1 MCLNSLKSHMTLS
14 ISLAV
19 LLTITPLGF
28 ATDTKESEESQMQSM
43 PRPITQ
49 NQTEEEV
56 TIQYNCWLGLKT
68 EEILSA
74 EYDDIEIFC
83 QEYLDYVL
91 MEEKMGSSSVH
102 DEEENTEVEYEDLPD
117 MWIMEPSKK
126 RQYIR

>member
-1 MCLNSLKSHMTLS
+1 MTLS
-14 ISLAV
+14 IYLAI

-28 ATDTKESEESQMQSM
+28 ATDTKESEESQMQPMS
-43 PRPITQ
+43 RSIIQ
-49 NQTEEEV
+49 NQTEEEI
-56 TIQYNCWLGLKT
+56 TIQYNRWLGLKT
-68 EEILSA
+68 EEVLST

-91 MEEKMGSSSVH
+91 MEENMGSSSVH
-102 DEEENTEVEYEDLPD
+102 DEEENTELQYEDLPD